1 MNEIREQMLCELYIK
16 HQTQS
21 SHINELYIKY
31 DWKEPVNTPFGGG
44 VENTKIRLL
53 LNTKC

>member
-21 SHINELYIKY
+21 SHVNELYIKY
-31 DWKEPVNTPFGGG
+31 DWKEPVNTPL
-44 VENTKIRLL
+44 VQEVWRIQR
-53 LNTKC
+53 